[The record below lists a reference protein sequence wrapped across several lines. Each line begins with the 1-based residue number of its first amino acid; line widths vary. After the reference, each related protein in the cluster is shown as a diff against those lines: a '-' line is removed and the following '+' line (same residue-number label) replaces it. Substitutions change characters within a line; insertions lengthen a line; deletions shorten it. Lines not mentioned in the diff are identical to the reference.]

1 MRASGSFRFCRCSLL
16 QLRRLDE
23 SGFGSSV
30 SHRPHEPEELRHD
43 CRGKV
48 ARRSR
53 KRRAGRRTTVGGAA
67 GVATVNA
74 CSFSLTCDGG
84 LLQHG
89 APSGPQS
96 AAPGEVVGAL
106 ADKYTLAEDSGR
118 RETRQLRKT
127 KKTGSPDLVSSR
139 VLAMRRRCREAANR
153 TSGEP
158 LQAGSSG
165 VRRGVGEGTE

>member
-1 MRASGSFRFCRCSLL
+1 VFAIPKRQSTRATVCFASGSSGGNPRGCSTAGA
-16 QLRRLDE
+16 E
-23 SGFGSSV
+23 ST
-30 SHRPHEPEELRHD
+30 RPGTD
-43 CRGKV
+43 
-48 ARRSR
+48 
-53 KRRAGRRTTVGGAA
+53 RRTAGGSAA

-89 APSGPQS
+89 APSGPRG

-106 ADKYTLAEDSGR
+106 ADIYTLAGDSGR

-127 KKTGSPDLVSSR
+127 KTTGSANLVSSW

-153 TSGEP
+153 TSDGGI
-158 LQAGSSG
+158 LARLLNNGS
-165 VRRGVGEGTE
+165 